1 MTVNVQIYKGQLPTE
16 EQRMEIREAAKR
28 EPCYEEDAP
37 ELSPEQMQRYRKA
50 AIDKKAKAAVTLEFS
65 KENMDKAY
73 SFGEE
78 YRIVLS
84 RLLELAMND
93 QDLVRKAHAGI
104 SALKQ

>member
-1 MTVNVQIYKGQLPTE
+1 MTTSVKIYMGQLPTE

-28 EPCYEEDAP
+28 VPVYDEDAP
-37 ELSPEQMQRYRKA
+37 ELSLEQMQRYRKA
-50 AIDKKAKAAVTLEFS
+50 AINKKAKSAVTLELS

-78 YRIVLS
+78 YRIILS

-93 QDLVRKAHAGI
+93 QDLIRKA
-104 SALKQ
+104 QM

>member
-28 EPCYEEDAP
+28 EPCCDEDAP
-37 ELSPEQMQRYRKA
+37 ELSLEQMRRYRKA
-50 AIDKKAKAAVTLEFS
+50 AIEKKAKAAVTLELS

-73 SFGEE
+73 SFGDE
-78 YRIVLS
+78 YRTVLS

-93 QDLVRKAHAGI
+93 QELVRRAQ
-104 SALKQ
+104 L